1 MLEDHGQFV
10 SMEDCWMFTVLW
22 SYVAAH
28 SVEELLGLECWSLT
42 VLVQEEVAPLE
53 EENLHHWIL
62 VWSSLLFTAE
72 RAAASIGAK
81 KTGGLNEL
89 DGNALVMPL
98 LSWLVVGGRVLGNES
113 ELFFSLHAHGF
124 DVFLWFFLP
133 L

>member
-1 MLEDHGQFV
+1 VDREEKVASVGKSWAVV

-28 SVEELLGLECWSLT
+28 SVEEQLGLECWSLT

-62 VWSSLLFTAE
+62 VWSSLVQKEPPLPLLLFTAE

-89 DGNALVMPL
+89 DGNACDALAVMACGWRK
-98 LSWLVVGGRVLGNES
+98 SAGK
-113 ELFFSLHAHGF
+113 
-124 DVFLWFFLP
+124 
-133 L
+133 